1 MSAHSENAAQDLI
14 RLDLVES
21 AKIGGAPNHY
31 RHTQQHTRT
40 KLPVKR
46 RKILRSGSNAH
57 CADPSRAIES
67 P

>member
-14 RLDLVES
+14 RLDLVKS

-31 RHTQQHTRT
+31 RHTQQNTRT
-40 KLPVKR
+40 KLPLKR
-46 RKILRSGSNAH
+46 RKFF
-57 CADPSRAIES
+57 DPGQMRIALTRAA

>member
-21 AKIGGAPNHY
+21 IKIGGAPNIC
-31 RHTQQHTRT
+31 RHTQQNTRT
-40 KLPVKR
+40 KLPLKR
-46 RKILRSGSNAH
+46 RKILRSGSKLH
-57 CADPSRAIES
+57 CAHPIGLIES